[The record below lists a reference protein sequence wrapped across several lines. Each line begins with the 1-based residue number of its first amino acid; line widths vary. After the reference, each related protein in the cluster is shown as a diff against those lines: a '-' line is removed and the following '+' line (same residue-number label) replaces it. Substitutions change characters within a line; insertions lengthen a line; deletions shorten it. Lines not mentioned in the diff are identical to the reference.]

1 MFQQYVLSLVQ
12 YLSGVYNSISQI
24 YYNHISQVYYYSIFT
39 S

>member
-1 MFQQYVLSLVQ
+1 MFQQNVLSLVQ

>member
-1 MFQQYVLSLVQ
+1 MFKQYVLSLVQ